1 MPLRRTDIKTI
12 IKRLNHVNLQ
22 ISSTINILMQNK
34 SISVALLISTYNWPQ
49 ALELVLSS
57 VVRQTRIP
65 DEIIIAD
72 DGSRVETKELIDTF
86 KSRFNLPVKHIWHED
101 KGFRKSLILNK
112 SVKNIVSEY
121 IIEIDGDIIIHPR
134 FIEDHLEAAE
144 PGYFVQGSRSMI
156 TEEKATEI
164 LISKQI
170 NFSFFSSGLYSRF
183 NSLRCPL
190 LSFLFVLDPS
200 NPFHIKGCNLAFWK
214 KDYVAIN
221 GYYNSFEGWG
231 GEDYEFGARLLHSGV
246 KRKRLKMAALAFH
259 IFHKINSR
267 ANTEPNDIIY
277 RKTLAEKSTYN
288 NDGYEQV

>member
-1 MPLRRTDIKTI
+1 M
-12 IKRLNHVNLQ
+12 Q
-22 ISSTINILMQNK
+22 ISSTIIFLMQNQ

-57 VVRQTRIP
+57 VARQSRMP

-72 DGSRVETKELIDTF
+72 DGSREETKLLIASF
-86 KSRFNLPVKHIWHED
+86 KSRFNLPIKHIWHED

-112 SVKNIVSEY
+112 SVKNINSEY
-121 IIEIDGDIIIHPR
+121 IIEIDGDIIIHPH
-134 FIEDHLEAAE
+134 FIKDHLKAAQ
-144 PGYFVQGSRSMI
+144 PGFFVQGSRSMI
-156 TEEKATEI
+156 TEEKAAEI
-164 LISKQI
+164 LVSKQI
-170 NFSFFSSGLYSRF
+170 DFSFFSSGLYSRF

-214 KDYVAIN
+214 KDYIAIN
-221 GYYNSFEGWG
+221 GYYNNFEGWG
-231 GEDYEFGARLLHSGV
+231 GEDYEFGARLLHSGI

-267 ANTEPNDIIY
+267 ANTGPNDIIY
-277 RKTLAEKSTYN
+277 RKTLAEKLTYN
-288 NDGYEQV
+288 HDGYEQV